1 MDVRA
6 SVSCDC
12 FFFQPGVDHM
22 RGALLQARKAGLPSE
37 HLPSENT
44 TSRHPPTHTHKKQMN
59 TFCLT
64 SNSQKPG
71 FWNSQTLCHFAF
83 QLVESLQP
91 TVWNKNLCLQA
102 QESQVEPS
110 RWGLVIRGG
119 VSKDRRFNRTV
130 LNK

>member
-6 SVSCDC
+6 SVSCDG

-44 TSRHPPTHTHKKQMN
+44 TSRHHPHTHTANEHLLPNLQQPE
-59 TFCLT
+59 TRLLEQ
-64 SNSQKPG
+64 SDPLS
-71 FWNSQTLCHFAF
+71 LFAF

-91 TVWNKNLCLQA
+91 TVRNKNLCLQA
-102 QESQVEPS
+102 RESQVEPS